1 MRFSSAYQTI
11 QQKTA
16 NYTVAVGDD
25 VVEVDASAGAVTVTL
40 YDPNGKYYESTKDQG
55 RVRVIKTDSSSYPVT
70 VATASGSIKG
80 QTVLRQQYQSGDF
93 ISDGI
98 ATWYNFAPV
107 QTQFVAEVALSNA
120 EIKALR
126 ATPKTLVQAQ
136 GAGTVTEFL
145 GAEVILDAGANAL
158 TESAANLVVKYNNG
172 SGVAVSDV
180 VECTGFIDQTADTA
194 TSAVP
199 IKDAIVA
206 KTGNENK
213 ALVLHN
219 NGAGEYGGNAA
230 NDALLRVKV
239 RYAVHATGW

>member
-1 MRFSSAYQTI
+1 MRFSSVYETI
-11 QQKTA
+11 QQKTS
-16 NYTVAVGDD
+16 NYTAVVGDD
-25 VVEVDASAGAVTVTL
+25 VIEVEASAGAVTITL
-40 YDPNGKYYESTKDQG
+40 YDPNGKYYEDVRDQG
-55 RVRVIKTDSSSYPVT
+55 RVRVIKTDSSANPVT
-70 VATASGSIKG
+70 IATAAGAIKG
-80 QTVLRQQYQSGDF
+80 QAVLRQQYQAADL

-98 ATWYNFAPV
+98 ATWYNFMPV
-107 QTQFVAEVALSNA
+107 QASFIAEVAISNA

-126 ATPKTLVQAQ
+126 ATPKTLVPAQ
-136 GAGTVTEFL
+136 GAGTVIEFL
-145 GAEVILDAGANAL
+145 GAEVILDAGTNAL
-158 TESAANLVVKYNNG
+158 TETAANLVVKYNNG

-180 VECTGFIDQTADTA
+180 IECTGFIDQTADTA

-239 RYAVHATGW
+239 RYAVHNTGW